1 MTLLYDPDCGFCTTA
16 ARWLRGRDLTAEVRP
31 LTHAAAQRGV
41 DLPRAAREIPWV
53 GPDGTVSYG
62 ARAIGLALATS
73 THPSWR
79 TIGRALASRP
89 GELLATP
96 GYRWVAANRHRL
108 PGGQP
113 SCRLDG

>member
-1 MTLLYDPDCGFCTTA
+1 MRLLYDPDCGFCARA
-16 ARWLRGRDLTAEVRP
+16 ADWLRARDVRAEIVP
-31 LTHAAAQRGV
+31 LTGAAAAAGV
-41 DLPRAAREIPWV
+41 DLGRAAREIPYV
-53 GPDGTVSYG
+53 GAGGAVSYG

-73 THPSWR
+73 THAIWR

-96 GYRWVAANRHRL
+96 AYRWVAANRHRL